1 MNRILKIFVTLLAV
15 AGLMA
20 LGCNK
25 KTDEG
30 AAEEGAVKAAEGAAK
45 AAEGAAKAAEGAA
58 KAAED
63 TATDAKDDAAKA
75 VAAAAEMAK
84 NVDTSDAPEHMKK
97 MVAHINQVTQA
108 IKGGMP
114 DCKKAAAA
122 ATAYVEKNKTD
133 IEMCSK
139 KMKEMSKDMKGP
151 EAAKMGQQLMAL
163 MMPTMAEMQKVM
175 MEFSQKCPGEAAEV
189 GKAMNAMKAK

>member
-1 MNRILKIFVTLLAV
+1 MNRILKIFVTMLAI
-15 AGLMA
+15 ASLMA

-25 KTDEG
+25 KTDEN
-30 AAEEGAVKAAEGAAK
+30 APAEGAVKAAEGAAE
-45 AAEGAAKAAEGAA
+45 AAEGAAKVAEGAA
-58 KAAED
+58 EA
-63 TATDAKDDAAKA
+63 AKDDAAKA

-84 NVDTSDAPEHMKK
+84 NIDTSTAPEHMKK

-108 IKGGMP
+108 VKGGMP

-122 ATAYVEKNKTD
+122 ATAYVEKNKAE

-139 KMKEMSKDMKGP
+139 KMKEMSKNMKGP

-163 MMPTMAEMQKVM
+163 MAPTMVEMQKVM
-175 MEFSQKCPGEAAEV
+175 MEFSQKCPGEAATV
-189 GKAMNAMKAK
+189 GKAMNSLKAK